1 MKVILLPF
9 LFLVFTFQLFSQTEL
24 WMVPIVANDINLRQ
38 PNAVV
43 LDSITFDCT
52 TPGKVLVRFD
62 GNCTSTPGDKIILAA
77 SDFRNWRANDGN
89 TSVMVQD
96 PNYLLTCFDH
106 EVVFIAE
113 AGVHTFYAVA
123 QNYAGTAGTGIASI
137 NGNFTLLFVPDT
149 LTGQALSGKGI
160 VDCCW
165 TWEDYIHVFP
175 STSIETSTTGKL
187 VVNFQSWMDMP
198 FGSFQIYTTNLEP
211 TWPAEPVETIV
222 AIPSDFNYGF
232 TMHSEI
238 FPVSAGNYSVY
249 GLAKFLTG
257 DELSTN
263 VNLYGNLSAQF
274 VPDDN
279 PDIQLKSQPYD
290 VHLNATDGPISLG
303 QLQFTNTQEGK
314 AWLRL
319 TGSRYSAMPDRIK
332 IWMVPSSEPDSIL
345 SEILLQPFLETGPA
359 FNFSLSGM
367 QVVPPGTH
375 TYDVMV
381 DDASSGT
388 FEGDIQGTF
397 TLQFIANPIPS
408 KVNDLTQDDSF
419 SVFPNPT
426 SGKVYVSST
435 RIDHHNP
442 VEITILN
449 SSGQQI
455 NYQTVSDL
463 TQYSIDLGG
472 LPAGEYMIQI
482 KQGNLMGVRSVMKT
496 K

>member
-1 MKVILLPF
+1 M
-9 LFLVFTFQLFSQTEL
+9 
-24 WMVPIVANDINLRQ
+24 
-38 PNAVV
+38 
-43 LDSITFDCT
+43 
-52 TPGKVLVRFD
+52 
-62 GNCTSTPGDKIILAA
+62 
-77 SDFRNWRANDGN
+77 
-89 TSVMVQD
+89 
-96 PNYLLTCFDH
+96 
-106 EVVFIAE
+106 
-113 AGVHTFYAVA
+113 
-123 QNYAGTAGTGIASI
+123 
-137 NGNFTLLFVPDT
+137 
-149 LTGQALSGKGI
+149 
-160 VDCCW
+160 
-165 TWEDYIHVFP
+165 
-175 STSIETSTTGKL
+175 
-187 VVNFQSWMDMP
+187 
-198 FGSFQIYTTNLEP
+198 
-211 TWPAEPVETIV
+211 
-222 AIPSDFNYGF
+222 
-232 TMHSEI
+232 
-238 FPVSAGNYSVY
+238 
-249 GLAKFLTG
+249 
-257 DELSTN
+257 
-263 VNLYGNLSAQF
+263 
-274 VPDDN
+274 
-279 PDIQLKSQPYD
+279 
-290 VHLNATDGPISLG
+290 
-303 QLQFTNTQEGK
+303 
-314 AWLRL
+314 
-319 TGSRYSAMPDRIK
+319 K
-332 IWMVPSSEPDSIL
+332 IWMVPCSDAVSIL
-345 SEILLQPFLETGPA
+345 SVFLLQHFLETGPA

-449 SSGQQI
+449 SSGQQM